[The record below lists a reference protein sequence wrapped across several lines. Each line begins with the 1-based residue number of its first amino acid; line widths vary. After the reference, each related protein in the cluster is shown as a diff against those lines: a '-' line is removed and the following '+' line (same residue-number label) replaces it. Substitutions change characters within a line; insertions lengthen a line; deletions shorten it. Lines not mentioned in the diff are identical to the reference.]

1 MHDDLLKH
9 KECELLFN
17 TTENIQ
23 GKRLKLIRTKILK
36 MTRNQFAHW
45 LFDGGL
51 TGNFKEQYSKITIS
65 SWEAGNRAVPED
77 VKQFISENVNIGGYK
92 VQYAYL
98 NGDSPYITKSLDDVL
113 ETSYLIS
120 EAMDEITGGIINFDE
135 VETDEK
141 QQKIDNIRFIALA
154 DLLPIYDLDHT
165 DIFDNGRFGEYMYH
179 GIEDLIYDYIE
190 KEKKGL

>member
-1 MHDDLLKH
+1 MHNDLSQH

-23 GKRLKLIRTKILK
+23 GKRLKQIRTKFLK
-36 MTRNQFAHW
+36 MSRNQFAHW

-51 TGNFKEQYSKITIS
+51 KGNFKEQYSKITVA
-65 SWEAGNRAVPED
+65 SWEAGRRAVPEE
-77 VKQFISENVNIGGYK
+77 VKKFISENVNIDGYK
-92 VQYAYL
+92 IQYAYL
-98 NGDSPYITKSLDDVL
+98 NGDSLYITKSPYVVL

-179 GIEDLIYDYIE
+179 GIEGLIYDYIE
-190 KEKKGL
+190 KEKVGL